1 MNTTESPSDRP
12 LISIVTVTMNSGS
25 LLRETIESVAVQKYR
40 DFEYLVIDGASSDDS
55 LETLEHFSDVVD
67 IVVSEKDEGVYHA
80 MNKAVT
86 MASGEYVYFLNA
98 GDVLLHDKVLELV
111 ATQLNNNGPS
121 IFVGSGIRCSKDT
134 GKLIFLEY
142 QGEQFNLDFFRKR
155 TINHQCVFA
164 HRQLFGLKKFDLS
177 YQMLADFDWLIHH
190 FVLKN
195 VSVVYENIGVVRYL
209 NEGFSNSNYELYLNE
224 KTKVLNRYSDSS
236 LLAPNGRASTVDSA
250 KKNLFARLKRAAKRL
265 FN

>member
-1 MNTTESPSDRP
+1 MNATETQSDRP
-12 LISIVTVTMNSGS
+12 LISIVTVTLNSGS
-25 LLRETIESVAVQKYR
+25 LLRETIESVVIQEYR

-55 LETLEHFSDVVD
+55 LDALEHFSDVVD
-67 IVVSEKDEGVYHA
+67 VVVSEKDEGVYHA
-80 MNKAVT
+80 MNKAVAL
-86 MASGEYVYFLNA
+86 ASGEYVYFLNA
-98 GDVLLHDKVLELV
+98 GDVLLHDKVLDLV
-111 ATQLNNNGPS
+111 ATQLKNNAPS

-142 QGEQFNLDFFRKR
+142 QGEQFDLDFFRKR
-155 TINHQCVFA
+155 TINHQCIFA

-190 FVLKN
+190 LVLKD

-224 KTKVLNRYSDSS
+224 KAKILNRYSDST
-236 LLAPNGRASTVDSA
+236 LLAPSECESTVKSA
-250 KKNLFARLKRAAKRL
+250 KKNLFARLKRATKRL